1 MPNEPAGDVADPSI
15 NERPGDSEALSSGGG
30 TKPNRAWS
38 LWNGGREAHAETG
51 KHPLGCAVKV
61 FMDDMFLF
69 SMARSTCE
77 LAKQDADELKHA
89 ALASGWTDQ
98 PPTPIK

>member
-1 MPNEPAGDVADPSI
+1 MPNKMPGDVADPSTY
-15 NERPGDSEALSSGGG
+15 ERPGDPDDLSSGGG
-30 TKPNRAWS
+30 TKPHCAWS
-38 LWNGGREAHAETG
+38 LWNAGREAHAETG

-61 FMDDMFLF
+61 YMDGMFLF

-77 LAKQDADELKHA
+77 LAKQDADELKQA

-98 PPTPIK
+98 PPTPGE

>member
-1 MPNEPAGDVADPSI
+1 MPNELAGDGADPST
-15 NERPGDSEALSSGGG
+15 NARPGDPGDSSSGCG
-30 TKPNRAWS
+30 TKPNLAWS
-38 LWNGGREAHAETG
+38 LWNDGREAHAETG

-61 FMDDMFLF
+61 YMDGMFLF

-77 LAKQDADELKHA
+77 LAKQDADELKQA

-98 PPTPIK
+98 PPTPGE